1 MTTNRTIELL
11 GAAVGEGAPDSRCR
25 AAPAVLRRWGLAR
38 RLGLRGRRARWGP
51 SVRSDLALLDLG
63 PLAVVSEFSPRLAA
77 AVAASMGHGRLP
89 IVIGGDHSCAVGTWS
104 GAAHALRERGPLGL
118 IWIDAHLD
126 SHTPETSE
134 TQMPHGMPLAALLG
148 HGPPQLTQVAD
159 DQPKLRPE
167 HLVLIGPRSWEAGE
181 AALLS
186 RLGVRVITSTEV
198 GERGFRDCI
207 DEALARVRDATAGWG
222 LSFDLDA
229 LDPADA
235 PGTGTPVELGIRL
248 DEVAAALHG
257 LAGDERF
264 VAGELVEYNP
274 ALDPQ
279 RVTAAAVETLL
290 SAMLADRPPARPD
303 RERPALQPGGGAA

>member
-1 MTTNRTIELL
+1 MTTNRTIELI

-25 AAPAVLRRWGLAR
+25 AAPAVLRQWGLAR
-38 RLGLRGRRARWGP
+38 RLGARGPLARWGP
-51 SVRSDLALLDLG
+51 TVRSDLALLELG
-63 PLAVVSEFSPRLAA
+63 PLAVVAEFTPRLAD
-77 AVAASMGHGRLP
+77 AVAASMSAGRLP
-89 IVIGGDHSCAVGTWS
+89 IVLGGDHSCAVGTWS
-104 GAAHALRERGPLGL
+104 GAASALRARGPLGL
-118 IWIDAHLD
+118 VWIDAHLD
-126 SHTPETSE
+126 SHTPQTSE
-134 TQMPHGMPLAALLG
+134 TQMPHGMPLASLLG

-159 DQPKLRPE
+159 ARPKLRPE

-198 GERGFRDCI
+198 GERGFRGCMS
-207 DEALARVRDATAGWG
+207 EALDRVRDGTAGWG

-235 PGTGTPVELGIRL
+235 PGTGTPVDLGIRL
-248 DEVAAALHG
+248 GEVTAALHG
-257 LAGDERF
+257 LASDSRF

-279 RVTAAAVETLL
+279 RVTAAAIDALL
-290 SAMLADRPPARPD
+290 GAIIAERPPRPGATARPVL
-303 RERPALQPGGGAA
+303 RP